1 MTQSTIQVKSNLF
14 LTARERGKI
23 VARRQG
29 HNIWVNLGREYLA
42 SLICYTSLPALPATE
57 PVVVEENRRIR
68 YMGFGVGGTRQLN
81 LSIANSPPISTQ
93 YPGTNAQTDTDPTVT
108 TLERPVRFSSVGAPV
123 GPPYTSTDVWLGQL
137 TAPVT
142 HNTATSSTFTRLLL
156 STEISYS
163 TLITVPIS
171 EVGLFLHSDVS
182 TYINTPN
189 NTFIAYD
196 TFDSLLKTAAIEIET
211 DWTIQF

>member
-1 MTQSTIQVKSNLF
+1 MTESTIQVKSNLF

-23 VARRQG
+23 VARRAG

-42 SLICYTSLPALPATE
+42 SLICYTSVPALPATE
-57 PVVVEENRRIR
+57 PVVPEEDRRIR
-68 YMGFGVGGTRQLN
+68 YMGFGIGGTRQLN
-81 LSIANSPPISTQ
+81 LSIANSAPMSTM

-108 TLERPVRFSSVGAPV
+108 VLERPVRFSSVGSPI
-123 GPPYTSTDVWLGQL
+123 GPPYASTDVWLGQL

-156 STEISYS
+156 STEISYG
-163 TLITVPIS
+163 TMTTVPIS
-171 EVGLFLHSDVS
+171 EVALFLHSDNA

-189 NTFIAYD
+189 NTFLAYD
-196 TFDSLLKTAAIEIET
+196 TFDTLLKTAAIEIET
-211 DWTIQF
+211 DWTISF